1 MSSNEAELPQV
12 SNREK
17 KIEATPPKEISLKEL
32 AGILSLTIKDDH
44 YNKLIVFLCMLS
56 AYTDQSQINVSLNAP
71 SSTGKTY
78 LATEIAKLFPKEDKI
93 ERSGASPTSFF
104 YGAGK
109 IDEKRKAK
117 IVSLRRKILLFYEQ
131 PNPALQERLRP
142 LLSHDSREAK
152 YSLTNKNKGRNGVD
166 NIILE
171 GFAATVFCSA
181 GMRLDEQEATRAI
194 LISPEA
200 TEAKLRQSI
209 HLRAERS
216 ADEAKFTAWL
226 NAQSERNELME
237 RIVAIRDE
245 KVDEIIISST
255 DIETIEQDFVAS
267 LPVLQPRNQR
277 DIEHLLQLV
286 KTIALLNVWH
296 RRQADGRIVASKSDI
311 NQAFEI
317 WGEFFESQNLNLPPA
332 VLSFYKKYIVPA
344 YTTKYTDA
352 DDPTKL
358 AMDENKIGLTSHE
371 VNAYYMQEEHTMLNN
386 DRLRKEILP
395 QLQAAGL
402 ITIEKPKI
410 NDNSIDKRSRHIFP
424 VLLTDKDKNNIG
436 TRGVD
441 DSNWSEYEELMSML

>member
-1 MSSNEAELPQV
+1 MSSNKAESPQTP
-12 SNREK
+12 NNK
-17 KIEATPPKEISLKEL
+17 NKIETMPPKEMSLKEL
-32 AGILSLTIKDDH
+32 ADILSLTIKDDH

-226 NAQSERNELME
+226 NTQPERNELME
-237 RIVAIRDE
+237 RIIAIRNE
-245 KVDEIIISST
+245 NVDEIIISNT
-255 DIETIEQDFVAS
+255 DIKTIEHDFVTS

-296 RRQADGRIVASKSDI
+296 RRQADGRIIANKSDI
-311 NQAFEI
+311 GQAFEI

-332 VLSFYKKYIVPA
+332 VLSFYKKYVVPA
-344 YTTKYTDA
+344 YTIKYTDA

-371 VNAYYMQEEHTMLNN
+371 VSTYYMQEEHTMLNN

-424 VLLTDKDKNNIG
+424 SLLTDKDKNNIG
-436 TRGVD
+436 SRGVD
-441 DSNWSEYEELMSML
+441 ENNWSEYEELLDML